1 MHVSAICAGKL
12 WSGRIIVM
20 RFAAAGYALACR
32 SRLCDKRICLEN
44 SFMATNLKFGLLLP
58 HFCKHASV
66 KNCVEGAKRAEAYGF
81 DSVWVRDHLVFEPH
95 GIEGSDNTHIEGL
108 LVLSA
113 IAAVTKNISLGTS
126 MAICHR
132 HPIHLAQL
140 FAGLSVISQ
149 GRVIMG
155 MGLGGFPHEFAAA
168 GYPTGLEERAELVRS
183 NLQICRQLWAGER
196 VSFKNNYFDFT
207 DVALKPKPVK
217 PIPIW
222 YGGGTPAACRRA
234 VEYCD
239 GWMPARITLAT
250 FTKLI
255 DYTRGLCQKTG
266 KPMIRTAVMPFTSVS
281 KDRDA
286 ALSEVN
292 TESLIAEANK
302 FSTWVK
308 PPSRMFPNLD
318 DIRGFILAGTP
329 ADIACDTRAYEEAGA
344 DHIVYD
350 LRFRY
355 ADWLEQI
362 DLLGREVLPALRG

>member
-1 MHVSAICAGKL
+1 MSTK
-12 WSGRIIVM
+12 
-20 RFAAAGYALACR
+20 
-32 SRLCDKRICLEN
+32 
-44 SFMATNLKFGLLLP
+44 LKFGLLLP
-58 HFCKHASV
+58 HFCEHASV
-66 KNCVEGAKRAEAYGF
+66 ASCLEGAKRAEAYGF

-108 LVLSA
+108 LVLAA
-113 IAAVTKNISLGTS
+113 IASVTKNILLGTS
-126 MAICHR
+126 MVICHR

-140 FAGLSVISQ
+140 FAGLSAISN

-183 NLQICRQLWAGER
+183 NVEICRALWAGET
-196 VSFKNNYFDFT
+196 VAFKNDYFDFA
-207 DVALKPKPVK
+207 DVALKPTPVK

-239 GWMPARITLAT
+239 GWMPARTTLAT
-250 FTKLI
+250 FAKLKAYI
-255 DYTRGLCQKTG
+255 RELCDKAG
-266 KPMIRTAVMPFTSVS
+266 KPMIRAAVMPFTSVS
-281 KDRDA
+281 NDRET
-286 ALSEVN
+286 ALSGVN
-292 TESLIAEANK
+292 IESLIAEANK
-302 FSTWVK
+302 FPTWVK
-308 PPSRMFPNLD
+308 PPSGTFSTPD
-318 DIRGFILAGTP
+318 DIRGFILAGMP
-329 ADIACDTRAYEEAGA
+329 ADIARETRAYEEAGA

-362 DLLGREVLPALRG
+362 DLLGNEVLPALRR

>member
-1 MHVSAICAGKL
+1 MSTK
-12 WSGRIIVM
+12 
-20 RFAAAGYALACR
+20 
-32 SRLCDKRICLEN
+32 
-44 SFMATNLKFGLLLP
+44 LKFGLLLP
-58 HFCKHASV
+58 HFCEHASV
-66 KNCVEGAKRAEAYGF
+66 ANCLEGAKRAEAYGF
-81 DSVWVRDHLVFEPH
+81 HSVWVRDHLVFEPH

-108 LVLSA
+108 LVLAA

-132 HPIHLAQL
+132 NPIHLAQL

-168 GYPTGLEERAELVRS
+168 GYPSGLEERTELVRS
-183 NLQICRQLWAGER
+183 NLQICRRLWAGER

-207 DVALKPKPVK
+207 DVTLKPTPVK
-217 PIPIW
+217 PIPI
-222 YGGGTPAACRRA
+222 
-234 VEYCD
+234 CD

-255 DYTRGLCQKTG
+255 DYTHGLCQKAG
-266 KPMIRTAVMPFTSVS
+266 KPMISTAVMPFTSVS
-281 KDRDA
+281 KDREA

-308 PPSRMFPNLD
+308 RPSGMLANLD

-329 ADIACDTRAYEEAGA
+329 ADIARGTRAYEEAGA